1 MAELLEF
8 IDTDTGFCLALLLIC
23 IILIIVQ
30 VIVEN
35 KN

>member
-8 IDTDTGFCLALLLIC
+8 IDTDTGFCLALLFIG
-23 IILIIVQ
+23 IILMIVQIIVA
-30 VIVEN
+30 N

>member
-1 MAELLEF
+1 MIELFEF
-8 IDTDTGFCLALLLIC
+8 IDTDTGFCLALLFIG
-23 IILIIVQ
+23 IILMIVQ